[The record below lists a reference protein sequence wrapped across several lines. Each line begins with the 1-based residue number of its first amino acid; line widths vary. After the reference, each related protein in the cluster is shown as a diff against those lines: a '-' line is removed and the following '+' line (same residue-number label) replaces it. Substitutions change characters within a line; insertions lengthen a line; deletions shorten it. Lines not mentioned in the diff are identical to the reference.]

1 MLGITQ
7 SFLRTTYWPNRIH
20 NFGCFGLLVTV
31 VSHQGLRAV
40 RGPLNWKIET
50 NPALHQDSAAPP
62 FQFQVD
68 GRLLEIVE
76 DAWKREK
83 LPEEDIA
90 VPLAELPDP
99 EADNGAQ
106 GESMKEQENK
116 WTDLGL
122 NQLAESTSANANT

>member
-1 MLGITQ
+1 M
-7 SFLRTTYWPNRIH
+7 
-20 NFGCFGLLVTV
+20 
-31 VSHQGLRAV
+31 
-40 RGPLNWKIET
+40 
-50 NPALHQDSAAPP
+50 
-62 FQFQVD
+62 QFQVD

-122 NQLAESTSANANT
+122 NQLAESTNANANS

>member
-1 MLGITQ
+1 M
-7 SFLRTTYWPNRIH
+7 
-20 NFGCFGLLVTV
+20 
-31 VSHQGLRAV
+31 
-40 RGPLNWKIET
+40 
-50 NPALHQDSAAPP
+50 
-62 FQFQVD
+62 QFQVD

-76 DAWKREK
+76 DAWKKEK

-90 VPLAELPDP
+90 VPMAELPDP

-122 NQLAESTSANANT
+122 NQLAESTNANASS

>member
-1 MLGITQ
+1 MLGITP
-7 SFLRTTYWPNRIH
+7 SFFSFGTYRPNRIH
-20 NFGCFGLLVTV
+20 NFGCFDLLV
-31 VSHQGLRAV
+31 SQLGQRAV
-40 RGPLNWKIET
+40 RGPLKWKIET
-50 NPALHQDSAAPP
+50 NPAFHQDSATPP

>member
-1 MLGITQ
+1 M
-7 SFLRTTYWPNRIH
+7 
-20 NFGCFGLLVTV
+20 
-31 VSHQGLRAV
+31 
-40 RGPLNWKIET
+40 
-50 NPALHQDSAAPP
+50 
-62 FQFQVD
+62 
-68 GRLLEIVE
+68 E

>member
-1 MLGITQ
+1 M
-7 SFLRTTYWPNRIH
+7 
-20 NFGCFGLLVTV
+20 
-31 VSHQGLRAV
+31 
-40 RGPLNWKIET
+40 
-50 NPALHQDSAAPP
+50 
-62 FQFQVD
+62 
-68 GRLLEIVE
+68 E

-90 VPLAELPDP
+90 VPMAELPDP

-122 NQLAESTSANANT
+122 NQLAESTNANASS

>member
-1 MLGITQ
+1 M
-7 SFLRTTYWPNRIH
+7 
-20 NFGCFGLLVTV
+20 
-31 VSHQGLRAV
+31 
-40 RGPLNWKIET
+40 
-50 NPALHQDSAAPP
+50 
-62 FQFQVD
+62 QFQVD

-90 VPLAELPDP
+90 VPMAELPDP

-122 NQLAESTSANANT
+122 NQLAESTNANANA

>member
-1 MLGITQ
+1 MT
-7 SFLRTTYWPNRIH
+7 
-20 NFGCFGLLVTV
+20 
-31 VSHQGLRAV
+31 
-40 RGPLNWKIET
+40 
-50 NPALHQDSAAPP
+50 PP

>member
-1 MLGITQ
+1 MPLAHFIWITKANQ
-7 SFLRTTYWPNRIH
+7 IWT
-20 NFGCFGLLVTV
+20 
-31 VSHQGLRAV
+31 
-40 RGPLNWKIET
+40 
-50 NPALHQDSAAPP
+50 PALAL
-62 FQFQVD
+62 QFQVD

-90 VPLAELPDP
+90 VPMAELPDP

-122 NQLAESTSANANT
+122 NQLAESTNANANA

>member
-1 MLGITQ
+1 M
-7 SFLRTTYWPNRIH
+7 
-20 NFGCFGLLVTV
+20 
-31 VSHQGLRAV
+31 
-40 RGPLNWKIET
+40 
-50 NPALHQDSAAPP
+50 
-62 FQFQVD
+62 QFQVD

-90 VPLAELPDP
+90 VPMAELPDP

-122 NQLAESTSANANT
+122 NQLAESTNANASS